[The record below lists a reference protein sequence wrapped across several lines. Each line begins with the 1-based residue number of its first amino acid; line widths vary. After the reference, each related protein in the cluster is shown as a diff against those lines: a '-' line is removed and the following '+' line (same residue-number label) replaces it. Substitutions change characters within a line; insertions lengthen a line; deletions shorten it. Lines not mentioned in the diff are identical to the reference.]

1 MLEQKFNA
9 SNSKN
14 KNMADNDF
22 LISSKYVILMYQI
35 VNLGK
40 SQLSITSLPNV
51 AGVKISCI

>member
-1 MLEQKFNA
+1 MLEQKFHA

-14 KNMADNDF
+14 KNVADNDF
-22 LISSKYVILMYQI
+22 LILSKYVILMYQI

-40 SQLSITSLPNV
+40 SQLSITSLPNI